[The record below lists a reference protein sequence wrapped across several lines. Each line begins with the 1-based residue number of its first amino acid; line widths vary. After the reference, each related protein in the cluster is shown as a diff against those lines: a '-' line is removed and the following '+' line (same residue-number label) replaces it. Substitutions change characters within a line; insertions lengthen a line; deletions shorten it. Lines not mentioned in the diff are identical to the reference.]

1 MNFEVLGPGPAG
13 LLELSPRNGGDL
25 ALFLDFDGTLIEM
38 APTPGAATAP
48 GGLADLLAELADALG
63 GALAVVTGREIADLD
78 LRLAPFRGR
87 AAGVHGAEIRFD
99 PKAGA
104 ARQGAALGSG
114 ALADIRR
121 LAAFEPRLLIEDKGA
136 SIAVHFRAAKSAEP
150 RLERELTDY
159 IAAADGGL
167 RLLRGRKVFEILN
180 GGFSKGEALARFMA
194 GPPFAGRKPVMIGDD
209 HTDIPAMQTCAA
221 RGGFG
226 FTVAGEFFCAD
237 QADFA
242 GPDAVRAWLMELLA
256 LLSHSGG

>member
-1 MNFEVLGPGPAG
+1 
-13 LLELSPRNGGDL
+13 
-25 ALFLDFDGTLIEM
+25 M

-136 SIAVHFRAAKSAEP
+136 SIAVHFRAAELAEP